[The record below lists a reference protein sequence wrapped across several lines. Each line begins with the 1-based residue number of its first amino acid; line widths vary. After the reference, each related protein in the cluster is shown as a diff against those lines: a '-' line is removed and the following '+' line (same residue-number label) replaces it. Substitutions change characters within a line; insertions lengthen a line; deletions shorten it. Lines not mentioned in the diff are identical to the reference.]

1 MSSQPNFTLQWDD
14 MFDLNSSNTSEMDS
28 NEFCKQ
34 FLIDPSDF
42 DDDFLEDNNNNEIC
56 TLANSK
62 HSGKNNEISTFPV
75 CKPTTHC
82 STVRAMNLIP
92 QTSATEA
99 SCSFVPD
106 NMSNSKLHEH
116 NNMNQVC
123 RGFIDVTKEDID
135 KFNNENRNKNT
146 VRKQAGN
153 MRKINKFLKLQNVTK
168 YIHEIP
174 MCQLDELLAMFILS
188 IRKEDGEEYETTS
201 IRSFISSIE
210 RELQHH
216 NYPFTVGKGERQG
229 FPRFHETCAV
239 SSHSSVLMYTCKFKT
254 LFKKCFI
261 YQIIN
266 FLNFFNFCN
275 KMKNYRYSSTSF

>member
-62 HSGKNNEISTFPV
+62 HSGKNNEISTFLV

-99 SCSFVPD
+99 SCS
-106 NMSNSKLHEH
+106 L
-116 NNMNQVC
+116 
-123 RGFIDVTKEDID
+123 
-135 KFNNENRNKNT
+135 
-146 VRKQAGN
+146 
-153 MRKINKFLKLQNVTK
+153 FLT
-168 YIHEIP
+168 I
-174 MCQLDELLAMFILS
+174 C
-188 IRKEDGEEYETTS
+188 
-201 IRSFISSIE
+201 
-210 RELQHH
+210 
-216 NYPFTVGKGERQG
+216 
-229 FPRFHETCAV
+229 
-239 SSHSSVLMYTCKFKT
+239 
-254 LFKKCFI
+254 
-261 YQIIN
+261 
-266 FLNFFNFCN
+266 
-275 KMKNYRYSSTSF
+275 